1 MDTSSKYDT
10 CVYAHVHTRS
20 RAYYVLSPPARL
32 EMAMGTRNPSTRWV
46 LPDKDAGM
54 ERILYP
60 CVRYW
65 VKFSTHRVWRV
76 RVWNSST
83 HTRIPVG
90 KKYP

>member
-1 MDTSSKYDT
+1 MMGCSWLRTGTEAT
-10 CVYAHVHTRS
+10 CGAKGAQV
-20 RAYYVLSPPARL
+20 

-60 CVRYW
+60 WVRYW